1 MTPVSRRKL
10 PPDEEKKIIN
20 LLIGELAKMTDKD
33 KFDSLISLLLSPDEK
48 LMLAKRMA
56 VFIFTDEGISDNQIA
71 RSLYL
76 TRITV
81 QKLRLTYQLSREKK
95 EPVIQVI
102 QNPELKQMLKP
113 LLKKL
118 LKYALTAPFGKI
130 PV

>member
-1 MTPVSRRKL
+1 MPQVSRRKL
-10 PPDEEKKIIN
+10 PIEEEKKIIT
-20 LLIGELAKMTDKD
+20 LLISELAKLTDET
-33 KFDSLISLLLSPDEK
+33 KFQSFFSLLLSDNER

-56 VFIFTDEGISDNQIA
+56 VFVLTDEGVPDSQIA
-71 RSLYL
+71 RSLNL

-81 QKLRLTYQLSREKK
+81 QKLRLTYQLSKERK
-95 EPVIQVI
+95 EPVVKII
-102 QNPELKQMLKP
+102 QNPDLKLILKP